1 MCCNTDLDVIKGRS
15 MGDALKRRIK
25 QQRFESP
32 LQEAMLNLL
41 VAAAHVRERTDRVLE
56 PHGITQPQYNVL
68 RILRGAHP
76 QGYAR
81 CDIAER
87 MIDRAPDVTR
97 LLDRLERQGL
107 VARDRSAAD
116 RRLSIAVITAKGLT
130 LLDTIDP
137 VLRQSQA
144 YLADRIHARDRVELS
159 RICEGIYDDQI

>member
-1 MCCNTDLDVIKGRS
+1 

-56 PHGITQPQYNVL
+56 ESGITQAQYNLL

-76 QGYAR
+76 GGYPR

-97 LLDRLERQGL
+97 LIDRLERQGL
-107 VARDRSAAD
+107 VERDRSDKD
-116 RRLSIAVITAKGLT
+116 RRLSISRITPAGLE
-130 LLDTIDP
+130 LIDRVNP
-137 VLRQSQA
+137 ALAEAHA
-144 YLADRIHARDRVELS
+144 YLADRISAKDRLELS
-159 RICEGIYDDQI
+159 RICEGIYDDRL

>member
-1 MCCNTDLDVIKGRS
+1 

-41 VAAAHVRERTDRVLE
+41 VAAAHVMERTDRVLAA
-56 PHGITQPQYNVL
+56 HGITQPQYNVL

-76 QGYAR
+76 NGYPR

-97 LLDRLERQGL
+97 LIDRLERQGF
-107 VARDRSAAD
+107 VERDRSASD
-116 RRLSIAVITAKGLT
+116 RRLSIARITAAGLK
-130 LLDTIDP
+130 LLDEVDP
-137 VLRQSQA
+137 SLRETHA
-144 YLADRIHARDRVELS
+144 FLGDRISASDRLELS
-159 RICEGIYDDQI
+159 RICERIYDDRI